1 MPYQSNPAGKSTR
14 EMAKKRRGTAL
25 IIGLIGLVIILIL
38 GLLLQ
43 NTRVFGIGSGGIL
56 VLLVLL
62 RIIPDIADSLVK
74 RKLKDE
80 KRAIRGAKAEET
92 IGELLSK
99 LSDEYL
105 VLHDITSPY
114 GNIDHIVFSKYAGIF
129 LLETKSHGGRVEIIN
144 GILCANGK
152 PPEKNFIAQTLKNT
166 YWLKK
171 TIEQITG
178 KRVWISP
185 VLVFTN
191 AFVEPTRP
199 VKGISI
205 INKKYLLNILGK
217 AAKQNLEMA
226 GIWQVREKIAVA
238 LQ

>member
-1 MPYQSNPAGKSTR
+1 MEHEMPYQSNPAGKSTR

-92 IGELLSK
+92 IGE
-99 LSDEYL
+99 
-105 VLHDITSPY
+105 
-114 GNIDHIVFSKYAGIF
+114 
-129 LLETKSHGGRVEIIN
+129 
-144 GILCANGK
+144 
-152 PPEKNFIAQTLKNT
+152 
-166 YWLKK
+166 
-171 TIEQITG
+171 
-178 KRVWISP
+178 
-185 VLVFTN
+185 
-191 AFVEPTRP
+191 
-199 VKGISI
+199 
-205 INKKYLLNILGK
+205 
-217 AAKQNLEMA
+217 NLEMA
-226 GIWQVREKIAVA
+226 SVTS
-238 LQ
+238 